1 MARFYGI
8 RAKETGQNLNECTR
22 YRTGIGDCVAVVAR
36 RFARLFRPP
45 LEGVSSA
52 RYGLTHGAAG
62 WTPFFMAQ
70 TSPQGPS
77 NNSISIVI
85 TFRTDGVRTTQLSV

>member
-1 MARFYGI
+1 LGKGLFRVKGVHGAVFLKAYVSPLGS
-8 RAKETGQNLNECTR
+8 A
-22 YRTGIGDCVAVVAR
+22 DCVAVVAR

-70 TSPQGPS
+70 TSPQGP
-77 NNSISIVI
+77 
-85 TFRTDGVRTTQLSV
+85 